1 MPNHNQ
7 EIEKLTQQITNITTI
22 FGPSITL
29 KSIEFYL
36 KASQREELYINS
48 KTINFILNN
57 TKKMDELRM

>member
-1 MPNHNQ
+1 MNNQ

-29 KSIEFYL
+29 KSVEFYL
-36 KASQREELYINS
+36 KASQKEKLHYTS
-48 KTINFILNN
+48 KTINFIINN